1 MKDTRE
7 LENNIV
13 RLIAAVAF
21 LIVAYFAIGVFSGVY
36 TNKLTRN
43 LSGPGNAMKEQ
54 LRENIATQTDAY
66 AACKLGVSFIKA
78 QNDDLALLA
87 FQKATDLDPTYRDG
101 WVERG
106 YSELKNNQPQNAV
119 TSLKKAEEIDPIN
132 PRTYELL
139 TIAYNQTGD
148 VDNAKKAQE
157 KYDYLLKSK

>member
-1 MKDTRE
+1 MKDSKE

-21 LIVAYFAIGVFSGVY
+21 LVVAYFAIGVFSGVY
-36 TNKLTRN
+36 TDKLTQN
-43 LSGPGNAMKEQ
+43 LSGPGEAMKEQ
-54 LRENIATQTDAY
+54 LREQIVAQTDTYQAT
-66 AACKLGVSFIKA
+66 KLGIKFTQA

-101 WVERG
+101 WVWRG
-106 YSELKNNQPQNAV
+106 YSELKNNQSQNAV
-119 TSLKKAEEIDPIN
+119 ASLKKAEEIDPIN

-139 TIAYNQTGD
+139 TIAYNQTND
-148 VDNAKKAQE
+148 TDNAKKTQE